1 MILSNLFDWS
11 ELWNSLRESIAVP
24 NVWAMT
30 ATIVYFLGIF
40 HALHAIMKVR
50 LSQSAIAWSVFL
62 LSMPWLGIPVYWIFG
77 RRKFEGYTD
86 RMRSVKNRYDRDQS
100 DLVALLHPWRPVFSE
115 PLRTLDTAALQL
127 GSLPFSFGNQVDL
140 LIDGQQT
147 YPAILGDI
155 AEAKDYILFQTYI
168 LNDDKTG
175 REFLTALGNAVRRG
189 ARVHLLYD
197 EVGSNSLTS
206 RYLRQAE
213 KLGIVTSGF
222 KSTKGRGNRFQ
233 INFRNHRKII
243 VIDGKVGFIGG
254 LNIGDEHLGLDRSI
268 GHWRDTHIRVSG
280 PAVKA
285 LQYSFLSDWYWAM
298 DYVPAT
304 SWDFTQLPKHH
315 NGKSNSNS
323 IGDSERGDEVLI
335 LPNGP
340 NDKVEV
346 CSLFIGSLIDIAR
359 KRIWI
364 ATPYFVPD
372 EPTLSALKIASL
384 RGVEVRLIVPRKV
397 DHLALRLCTLS
408 YYEDLNHLGIKV
420 YEYLPG
426 FMHQK
431 VILIDD
437 LVAGVGTVNM
447 DNRSFHLNFE
457 AMAYVASARFVAS
470 VEAMLIK
477 DISHSVVADLETF
490 EKQKLPMRLLIRIA
504 RLFSAIL

>member
-1 MILSNLFDWS
+1 MDWS
-11 ELWNSLRESIAVP
+11 TLKTFLDGLALPNLWAV
-24 NVWAMT
+24 V

-62 LSMPWLGIPVYWIFG
+62 LSMPWVGIPVYWIFG
-77 RRKFEGYTD
+77 RRKFEGYTH
-86 RMRSVKNRYDRDQS
+86 RMRSVKNRYDRDRS
-100 DLVALLHPWRPVFSE
+100 DLVALFQPWRPVFSE
-115 PLRTLDTAALQL
+115 PLRTLDQAAVQL
-127 GSLPFSFGNQVDL
+127 GALPFSHGNEVDL
-140 LIDGQQT
+140 LIDGEQT
-147 YPAILGDI
+147 YASILEDI
-155 AEAKDYILFQTYI
+155 GSSKDYILFQTYI
-168 LNDDKTG
+168 LNDDKSG
-175 REFLTALGNAVRRG
+175 RKFLAALGNAAQRG
-189 ARVHLLYD
+189 IRVHVLYD
-197 EVGSNSLTS
+197 EVGSNGLSG
-206 RYLRQAE
+206 RFLRRAE

-243 VIDGKVGFIGG
+243 VIDGTVGFIGG
-254 LNIGDEHLGLDRSI
+254 LNIGDEHLGLDQSI

-280 PAVKA
+280 PAVKG

-304 SWDFTQLPKHH
+304 SWNFEQQKPLGAEKANKQKT
-315 NGKSNSNS
+315 S
-323 IGDSERGDEVLI
+323 GDEVLI

-340 NDKVEV
+340 NDKVDV
-346 CSLFIGSLIDIAR
+346 CSLFIGSLIDVAR

-364 ATPYFVPD
+364 ASPYFVPD

-457 AMAYVASARFVAS
+457 VMAYVASQRFVTR
-470 VEAMLIK
+470 VEAMLQN
-477 DISHSVVADLETF
+477 DFENSELADLAIF
-490 EKQKLPMRLLIRIA
+490 DKQKLPLRLLIRIA